1 METFSNVQRMVQLMG
16 QYSLK
21 LPIDDQTGFD
31 ALVES
36 MDEYHITVKEANAFI
51 AAEADNFGIKLTEN
65 LVSFGGRGRG
75 WFITEA
81 YSVHAMTACAKEL
94 RWNWEEEKR
103 IRQRVVCLFTPTIV
117 PCFAAALCFSVQI
130 HC

>member
-65 LVSFGGRGRG
+65 LVSFWGRGRG
-75 WFITEA
+75 VVYYIGIFR
-81 YSVHAMTACAKEL
+81 ACDDSMRQRAELEL
-94 RWNWEEEKR
+94 R
-103 IRQRVVCLFTPTIV
+103 
-117 PCFAAALCFSVQI
+117 
-130 HC
+130 

>member
-75 WFITEA
+75 
-81 YSVHAMTACAKEL
+81 
-94 RWNWEEEKR
+94 
-103 IRQRVVCLFTPTIV
+103 
-117 PCFAAALCFSVQI
+117 
-130 HC
+130 